1 MDEIASR
8 KETIHATVA
17 LEDGFKGRTMAK
29 LSMVRSTV
37 LACLGWFDKFMSIVY
52 IVWILDYI
60 ISDCNIAVENKN
72 HVCRNCL
79 IGSAAGQMTTVPFPH
94 VASPRCLVYDNW
106 DATWLDIWGCNA

>member
-17 LEDGFKGRTMAK
+17 LEEGFKGRTMAK

-37 LACLGWFDKFMSIVY
+37 LACLGWFDKFMSRVY

-60 ISDCNIAVENKN
+60 ISAQ
-72 HVCRNCL
+72 L
-79 IGSAAGQMTTVPFPH
+79 S
-94 VASPRCLVYDNW
+94 SRCL
-106 DATWLDIWGCNA
+106 LFELIFDILLEKINKKYRKESYHYF